1 VSRSHHNV
9 VVTRGGQYG
18 TFAALKTA
26 RAAWGVVGWGAS
38 VVGRVLSVKQSDQW
52 TLGRGFR
59 LVRAMGAII
68 CDLFIRG
75 TIGRQVDAF
84 RVSLLMT
91 SRMAA

>member
-1 VSRSHHNV
+1 MSRSDHNV
-9 VVTRGGQYG
+9 VATRGGQYG
-18 TFAALKTA
+18 AFAALKTA
-26 RAAWGVVGWGAS
+26 RADVVGRGAS
-38 VVGRVLSVKQSDQW
+38 VVGRVLSFKRSDQW
-52 TLGRGFR
+52 TLGRGFH

>member
-18 TFAALKTA
+18 AFAALKTA
-26 RAAWGVVGWGAS
+26 RAGWGAVGPGAS
-38 VVGRVLSVKQSDQW
+38 VVGRVLSFKQSDQW
-52 TLGRGFR
+52 SLGRGFH

-75 TIGRQVDAF
+75 KIGRQVDAF
-84 RVSLLMT
+84 RASPLMT